1 MYVVRMYYITPMK
14 NKPDKSSCK
23 NLKLLLCII

>member
-14 NKPDKSSCK
+14 NKPDKNSCK
-23 NLKLLLCII
+23 TLKLLLCII